1 MKYHENSKVWVYQSN
16 RLFTGKEISE
26 INESLKSFT
35 ATWQAHGQGLS
46 AGYEIRYGLFIIL
59 WVDENVAS
67 ASGCSIDSSVRLM
80 KEIEQKYGVEL
91 FNRFNIAWREHEEVK
106 ITNRENFEK
115 LLLDGRIKNET
126 IVFNNMVTN
135 GSDLKSKWE
144 VPFSESWHAKVFST
158 T

>member
-35 ATWQAHGQGLS
+35 ATWQAHGQDLS
-46 AGYEIRYGLFIIL
+46 AGYEIRDGLFIIL

-80 KEIEQKYGVEL
+80 KEIEQKYNVEL
-91 FNRFNIAWREHEEVK
+91 FNRFNIAWREQEEVK

-115 LLLDGRIKNET
+115 LVLDGRIKNET

>member
-1 MKYHENSKVWVYQSN
+1 MKYHVNYKVWVYQSN
-16 RLFTGKEISE
+16 RLLTSKEISE
-26 INESLKSFT
+26 INESLKNFT
-35 ATWQAHGQGLS
+35 ATWKAHGQDLS

-59 WVDENVAS
+59 WLNENVTS

-91 FNRFNIAWREHEEVK
+91 FNRFNIAWKVGDEIK
-106 ITNRENFEK
+106 IANREEFKK
-115 LLLDGRIKNET
+115 LVSNGDIKNET
-126 IVFNNMVTN
+126 IVFNNMVSN
-135 GSDLKSKWE
+135 GADLTRKWE